1 MIKSFDRILISVP
14 DLHAA
19 CDEYAALLGARPIP
33 FSKPGHAWLGLANTV
48 LELVERPVAAA
59 TIEAL
64 VLQSAESTPSEVAFS
79 NDLGL
84 DLRLSDGVATTEFR
98 QSHNEACLIEIGVD
112 HLVLRAVDADR
123 CIALFNGEL
132 GIRLALDQD
141 VPEWGGRMLFFRAG
155 KLTLEVIANQAAE
168 AAVGNTFWGMT
179 FQVPD
184 IDTMAAQLDA
194 AGVELSAVRNGRKPG
209 TRVATVHSHCLGLPT
224 LLLQPTRP

>member
-1 MIKSFDRILISVP
+1 VIKSFDRILISVP

-48 LELVERPVAAA
+48 LELVERPVAAE

-64 VLQSAESTPSEVAFS
+64 VLQSAESTPSEVAFA

-98 QSHNEACLIEIGVD
+98 QRHNEACLIEIGVD

-155 KLTLEVIANQAAE
+155 KLTLEVIANQAADPP
-168 AAVGNTFWGMT
+168 VGNTFWGMT

>member
-48 LELVERPVAAA
+48 LELVERPVAAE

-64 VLQSAESTPSEVAFS
+64 VLQSAESTPSEVAFA

-98 QSHNEACLIEIGVD
+98 QRHNEACLIEIGVD

-155 KLTLEVIANQAAE
+155 KLTLEVIANQAADPP
-168 AAVGNTFWGMT
+168 VGNTFWGMT

>member
-1 MIKSFDRILISVP
+1 VIKSFDRILISVP

-64 VLQSAESTPSEVAFS
+64 VLQSAESTPSEVAFA

-155 KLTLEVIANQAAE
+155 KLTLEVIANQTADPP
-168 AAVGNTFWGMT
+168 VGNTFWGMT

>member
-14 DLHAA
+14 DLRAA
-19 CDEYAALLGARPIP
+19 CDDYAALLGARPIL

-64 VLQSAESTPSEVAFS
+64 VLESAESTSSEVAFS
-79 NDLGL
+79 NELGL
-84 DLRLSDGVATTEFR
+84 DLRLSDGVATAAFR
-98 QSHNEACLIEIGVD
+98 ESHNEACLIETGID

-155 KLTLEVIANQAAE
+155 KLTLEVIASQAADPP
-168 AAVGNTFWGMT
+168 AGNTFWGMT

-184 IDTMAAQLDA
+184 IDTMAAVLDA
-194 AGVELSAVRNGRKPG
+194 AGVELSAVRSGRKPG